1 MTEFH
6 TVKRIDNSRVVRV
19 AAPRRLR
26 ECARLVAMGMTLAC
40 VAFLYAWQHF
50 QYIQLSYQ
58 VQQLKEAR
66 MQAVELNQQLTL
78 ESAVLKSPE
87 RIRAIAEHE
96 LGLRIQV
103 PGQIAPAPAATDAV
117 VAQAHRATL
126 PSIQ

>member
-19 AAPRRLR
+19 AAPRRML
-26 ECARLVAMGMTLAC
+26 ECARLVGMGLALAC

-58 VQQLKEAR
+58 VEQLKETR
-66 MQAVELNQQLTL
+66 MQALELNQQLTL
-78 ESAVLKSPE
+78 EVAGLKSPE
-87 RIRAIAEHE
+87 RIRAIAERE

-103 PGQIAPAPAATDAV
+103 PGQVTPVPAANEPV
-117 VAQAHRATL
+117 VAQVHRAAL

>member
-26 ECARLVAMGMTLAC
+26 ECGRLVGMGLTLAC

-58 VQQLKEAR
+58 VEQLKEAR
-66 MQAVELNQQLTL
+66 MQSLELNQQLTL
-78 ESAVLKSPE
+78 EVAGLKSPE
-87 RIRAIAEHE
+87 RIRAIAERE
-96 LGLRIQV
+96 LGMRIQV
-103 PGQIAPAPAATDAV
+103 PGQIAPAPASDEPV
-117 VAQAHRATL
+117 VAQAHRAAL